1 MVRIGQSTNSVWR
14 SVASSHGKCPLVVDH
29 DVIYLVVAASVLFEL
44 DQCEFIVVQSF
55 LTHIVFPL
63 ILLPTRK
70 YYRCDSGG
78 GLNRVGWTVV

>member
-1 MVRIGQSTNSVWR
+1 MWR
-14 SVASSHGKCPLVVDH
+14 SVASSHGKYPLVVDH
-29 DVIYLVVAASVLFEL
+29 DGIYLVVAASVLFKW